1 MPKKYR
7 VEMTLVDDATSAALD
22 TDVHEETYADDAKA
36 KREFDKKTKAARDT
50 GRGSGPGPA

>member
-7 VEMTLVDDATSAALD
+7 VEITLVDDATSTELD
-22 TDVHEETYADDAKA
+22 TDVHEETYEDDAKA

-50 GRGSGPGPA
+50 GRGSGPA

>member
-7 VEMTLVDDATSAALD
+7 IEMTLVDAAASTELA
-22 TDVHEETYADDAKA
+22 TDVHEETYENDAKA

-50 GRGSGPGPA
+50 GRGSGPA